1 MPWNI
6 DNSRKRVARIAASI
20 PKIEIS
26 NLKREMT
33 LENVKLANPKRV
45 TGAHCYIGL
54 ASEKPLTDALGDVD
68 DRDAAKRVAR
78 QLHLYQRAVGRTAD
92 AFGAA
97 RIHFQGARLHSLI
110 YRPFADHREIG
121 ARAIGMS
128 LAAGLVV
135 RRALNPAL
143 KDDPDLSTAAGA
155 AFGES
160 LATMSGSRGDAELL
174 FIGEAANQGAKAISP
189 AATLRV
195 NSELLDLLDVEDLG
209 ISVNEQA
216 DGFHSLSMT
225 EEALTSLVERYGVDW
240 SLDKAA
246 KKAEKDAEDITL
258 DSVGIS
264 KATAEIDKDRLS
276 LANGKFNEALT
287 TFGDLDGFTA
297 IVEEAMG
304 DDDRLTSLV
313 RAFHIVRAE
322 LRHVAI
328 GDYGPNLRVQY
339 QGDRIQL
346 LRHLPHDGGVKRA
359 EQALRTAAA
368 WNSSLTLTLPDVI
381 DIEGLAVATG
391 IADGPTLISK
401 LGTRGNRDVLA
412 VGGGVRRAERI
423 QRNLDGGEIGIDTS
437 TLDRLPESVQDLF
450 EWRSGPQAHVCVD
463 RDIADLE
470 LAMRAESYE
479 SEEEQQVASTA
490 TKVLVGAGAA
500 ALLGYGAKKA
510 MGRPNKGNAGHGGNG
525 GGHDHGGG
533 NGHGN
538 GGGPG
543 HGGGGHPGGGGGGGV
558 VPGRRWAP

>member
-1 MPWNI
+1 MPWKI
-6 DNSRKRVARIAASI
+6 EESRKRVERIAASI
-20 PKIEIS
+20 PEIEIS
-26 NLKREMT
+26 DLKREMT

-45 TGAHCYIGL
+45 TGAHCYIAL
-54 ASEKPLTDALGDVD
+54 ASEKALTDALSDVE

-78 QLHLYQRAVGRTAD
+78 QLHIYRRAVGRTAD

-110 YRPFADHREIG
+110 YRPYADHGEIG
-121 ARAIGMS
+121 GRTVGLC
-128 LAAGLVV
+128 LAADLVV
-135 RRALNPAL
+135 RRGLNPAL

-174 FIGEAANQGAKAISP
+174 FIGEAANQGAKAISS

-195 NSELLDLLDVEDLG
+195 SSELLDLLDVEDLG
-209 ISVNEQA
+209 ISVNEQT
-216 DGFHSLSMT
+216 DGFHSLSMAQ
-225 EEALTSLVERYGVDW
+225 EALALLAERYGIDW
-240 SLDKAA
+240 SLDKAT
-246 KKAEKDAEDITL
+246 KKVEEDAENITL

-276 LANGKFNEALT
+276 LANGKFNQGLT

-297 IVEEAMG
+297 IVGEAMG
-304 DDDRLTSLV
+304 NDERLASLV

-328 GDYGPNLRVQY
+328 SDYGPNLRVQY

-346 LRHLPHDGGVKRA
+346 LRHLPHDDNVKRA

-368 WNSSLTLTLPDVI
+368 WNSSLTLTLPEVI
-381 DIEGLAVATG
+381 DIEGLTVATG

-412 VGGGVRRAERI
+412 VGTGVRRAERI

-437 TLDRLPESVQDLF
+437 TLDCLPESVQELF
-450 EWRSGPQAHVCVD
+450 KWRSGPQAHVCVD
-463 RDIADLE
+463 CDIADLE

-479 SEEEQQVASTA
+479 SEEEQQVATTA
-490 TKVLVGAGAA
+490 TQVLVGAGAA

-510 MGRPNKGNAGHGGNG
+510 MGRPSKGTGGKGGNG
-525 GGHDHGGG
+525 GGHGHGGG

-543 HGGGGHPGGGGGGGV
+543 HGGGHPGGGGGGGV

>member
-6 DNSRKRVARIAASI
+6 DNSRKRVTGIAASI

-26 NLKREMT
+26 DLKREMT

-45 TGAHCYIGL
+45 TGAHCYIAL
-54 ASEKPLTDALGDVD
+54 ASEKPLTDALSDVE

-110 YRPFADHREIG
+110 YRPFADHSEIG
-121 ARAIGMS
+121 ARAVGMS

-174 FIGEAANQGAKAISP
+174 FIGEAANQGAKAIDS
-189 AATLRV
+189 ATTLRIS
-195 NSELLDLLDVEDLG
+195 SELLDLLDIEDLG
-209 ISVNEQA
+209 ISVNEKP
-216 DGFHSLSMT
+216 DGFHSVSMT
-225 EEALTSLVERYGVDW
+225 EEALTSLAERYGIDW

-246 KKAEKDAEDITL
+246 KKVEEDAENITL
-258 DSVGIS
+258 DSVGIN

-276 LANGKFNEALT
+276 LASGKFNEALT

-304 DDDRLTSLV
+304 DNDRLTSLV

-346 LRHLPHDGGVKRA
+346 LRHLPHDNSIKRA

-368 WNSSLTLTLPDVI
+368 WNSSLTLTLPEVI
-381 DIEGLAVATG
+381 DIEGLALATG
-391 IADGPTLISK
+391 VADGPTLISK

-412 VGGGVRRAERI
+412 VGTGVRHAERI

-437 TLDRLPESVQDLF
+437 TLDRLPEGVQDLF
-450 EWRSGPQAHVCVD
+450 EWRSGPQVHVCVD
-463 RDIADLE
+463 CDIAALE

-500 ALLGYGAKKA
+500 TLLGYGAKRA
-510 MGRPNKGNAGHGGNG
+510 MGRPSKGNGGHGGND
-525 GGHDHGGG
+525 GGHGHGGG

-538 GGGPG
+538 GGGPD
-543 HGGGGHPGGGGGGGV
+543 HDGGGHSGGGGGGGV

>member
-1 MPWNI
+1 MPWKI
-6 DNSRKRVARIAASI
+6 DESRERIARIAASI

-26 NLKREMT
+26 DLKREMT

-45 TGAHCYIGL
+45 TGAHCYIAL
-54 ASEKPLTDALGDVD
+54 ASEKALTDALGDVEN
-68 DRDAAKRVAR
+68 RDASKRVAR

-110 YRPFADHREIG
+110 YRPFADHRQIG
-121 ARAIGMS
+121 ARTVGMC
-128 LAAGLVV
+128 LAASLVV

-143 KDDPDLSTAAGA
+143 KDGPDLSTAAGA

-174 FIGEAANQGAKAISP
+174 FIGDAANQGAKAIAS

-195 NSELLDLLDVEDLG
+195 SGELLDLLDLEDLG
-209 ISVNEQA
+209 ISVNEQS
-216 DGFHSLSMT
+216 DGSNSLSMS
-225 EEALTSLVERYGVDW
+225 EEALASLAERFGIDW
-240 SLDKAA
+240 SLDKAT
-246 KKAEKDAEDITL
+246 KKVEEDVEAITL

-276 LANGKFNEALT
+276 IANSKLNEALT

-304 DDDRLTSLV
+304 DDDRLASLV
-313 RAFHIVRAE
+313 RAFHIARAE

-328 GDYGPNLRVQY
+328 SDYGPNLRVQY

-346 LRHLPHDGGVKRA
+346 LRHLPHDDAVKRA

-381 DIEGLAVATG
+381 DIERLAVATG
-391 IADGPTLISK
+391 IAGGPTLISK

-412 VGGGVRRAERI
+412 IGGGVRRAERI
-423 QRNLDGGEIGIDTS
+423 QRSLEGGEIGIDAA
-437 TLDRLPESVQDLF
+437 TLDHLPAGVRDLF

-463 RDIADLE
+463 CDIADLE

-479 SEEEQQVASTA
+479 AGEEQQIASTA

-500 ALLGYGAKKA
+500 ALLGYGAKRA
-510 MGRPNKGNAGHGGNG
+510 VGHPSKGNGGHGGSD
-525 GGHDHGGG
+525 GGHGHGNG

-538 GGGPG
+538 EGGPG
-543 HGGGGHPGGGGGGGV
+543 RGGGGHPGGGGGGGV
-558 VPGRRWAP
+558 IPGRRWAP